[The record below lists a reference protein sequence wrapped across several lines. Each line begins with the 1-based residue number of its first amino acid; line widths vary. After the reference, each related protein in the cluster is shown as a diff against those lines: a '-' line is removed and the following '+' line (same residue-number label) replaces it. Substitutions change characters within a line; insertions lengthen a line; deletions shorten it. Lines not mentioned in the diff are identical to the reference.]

1 MITVTDKSGNKSIRF
16 LKGVSSIGQS
26 FLQDT
31 PNIVTEDRA
40 NSATS
45 NAPGVLHWFTIADAT
60 SSSGEI
66 IRFTFTSFNKYST
79 YLGSR

>member
-1 MITVTDKSGNKSIRF
+1 MSSPPLGTISIVPLIIAITVTDKSGNKSIRF

-45 NAPGVLHWFTIADAT
+45 NAPGVLH
-60 SSSGEI
+60 
-66 IRFTFTSFNKYST
+66 
-79 YLGSR
+79 